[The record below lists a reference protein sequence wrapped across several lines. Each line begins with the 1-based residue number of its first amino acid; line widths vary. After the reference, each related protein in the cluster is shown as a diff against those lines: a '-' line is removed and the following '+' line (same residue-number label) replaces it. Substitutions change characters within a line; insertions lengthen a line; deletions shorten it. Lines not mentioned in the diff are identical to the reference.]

1 MMQNRQG
8 VDLEAMIALNP
19 EASMKKGGILKAAG
33 PKVCLRFIKLGVIHK
48 PRGQDFGHF

>member
-33 PKVCLRFIKLGVIHK
+33 PKVRLEYIY
-48 PRGQDFGHF
+48 